1 METKTSLLTCKLG
14 LGYRHYQAVG
24 LLLNCALP
32 LGFVVLTLCLVLDL
46 FESQVDFHSVSDDDR
61 GFPGQWEV

>member
-1 METKTSLLTCKLG
+1 METKISSLTCKLG
-14 LGYRHYQAVG
+14 LGYRHYQVVG

-46 FESQVDFHSVSDDDR
+46 FESRVDFHSVSGDDR
-61 GFPGQWEV
+61 DFLDQWEV